1 MLLNSPSVVHAHAC
15 FHTHMHP
22 CTQTQ
27 RVGSPRD
34 RVGGATAKG
43 GAGEEKKKEAKGW
56 AKRKTEGERRRGKWS
71 TVSAGGAE
79 LPGNVTMSSPWEH
92 RARRLFWTNRQL
104 SRQ

>member
-1 MLLNSPSVVHAHAC
+1 MFSHAHASV
-15 FHTHMHP
+15 HTDLKSWKP
-22 CTQTQ
+22 KGPGWGGCCQ
-27 RVGSPRD
+27 RRSR
-34 RVGGATAKG
+34 GG
-43 GAGEEKKKEAKGW
+43 EKKEAKGW